1 MSLLCSAGS
10 LALAVGTHLSRERRV
25 QHLHSLRV
33 VKATL
38 APGSPAFVA
47 AEREIG
53 EIEGSIWPH
62 APAAAA
68 AAGLPAPATADAA
81 VALARNRVWLGVLIW
96 ALLLLALGPERGPD
110 LLLGFLVGPAERAAH
125 GLPHHHLEDHA
136 GLLRNSIWLVAALNV
151 PWTARAGAQKLAG
164 RVPVHAAALLGATAG
179 AVGSGAATYLLIA
192 WADHLW
198 TLA

>member
-1 MSLLCSAGS
+1 M
-10 LALAVGTHLSRERRV
+10 
-25 QHLHSLRV
+25 

-38 APGSPAFVA
+38 APGSAAFVA
-47 AEREIG
+47 AEREIVK
-53 EIEGSIWPH
+53 IEDSIWPRG
-62 APAAAA
+62 PAAAA
-68 AAGLPAPATADAA
+68 AVGQDAPAAVDAA
-81 VALARNRVWLGVLIW
+81 VALARNRVWVGVLIW
-96 ALLLLALGPERGPD
+96 ALLLWALGPERGPD

-151 PWTARAGAQKLAG
+151 PWSARAGVQKLA
-164 RVPVHAAALLGATAG
+164 RQVPVHAAALLGATAG

-198 TLA
+198 SLA